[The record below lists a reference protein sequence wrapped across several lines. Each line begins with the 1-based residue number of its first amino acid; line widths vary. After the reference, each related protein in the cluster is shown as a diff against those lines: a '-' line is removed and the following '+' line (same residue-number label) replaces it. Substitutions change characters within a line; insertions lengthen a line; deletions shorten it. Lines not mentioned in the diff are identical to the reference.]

1 MSENTKD
8 ENNQKKSF
16 DEIYL
21 RSRLNEIVINFGYN
35 IALFL
40 IVFLTGYVLSLSS
53 SLSDVYNSLLN
64 EFKTPNIIMTF
75 TPIYSIFIILIFI
88 SIIFTQNKLDTN
100 FDKNYKILSNI
111 INTEKNAIE
120 QKIEELNIND
130 EEQGNN
136 IDNEISKLKQKAKE
150 YDEILQNYANSALQ
164 AIDNYWFFKYKI
176 NKFCEYINISLL
188 CMIVNTW
195 TANTWAADSF
205 KSSFPV
211 SNFIVV
217 ILNHFIVGLLPL
229 TSASYKN
236 HSKYRGIVAVSWVAT
251 IFIILSF
258 FKN

>member
-21 RSRLNEIVINFGYN
+21 RSRLNEIGINFCYN
-35 IALFL
+35 IALFS

-53 SLSDVYNSLLN
+53 SLSDLYNSLLN

-75 TPIYSIFIILIFI
+75 TPIYGIFIIFIFI
-88 SIIFTQNKLDTN
+88 SIVFTQNKLDTN
-100 FDKNYKILSNI
+100 FDKNYKILFNI
-111 INTEKNAIE
+111 INTEKIAIE
-120 QKIEELNIND
+120 QKIEKLNIND

-136 IDNEISKLKQKAKE
+136 INNEISKLKQKAKE
-150 YDEILQNYANSALQ
+150 YDEILQSYANSALQ
-164 AIDNYWFFKYKI
+164 AVDNYWLFKYRI

-188 CMIVNTW
+188 CMIV
-195 TANTWAADSF
+195 NTWAADSF

-236 HSKYRGIVAVSWVAT
+236 HKKYRKIVAVLWVST
-251 IFIILSF
+251 IFLFIKHIF
-258 FKN
+258 